1 MGGRY
6 YLTGVQLG
14 ILMANTDEKTRMKIL
29 QDIMDNQ
36 YLGDK
41 EDLEAKRKYWEMK
54 YKKLEEKQ

>member
-14 ILMANTDEKTRMKIL
+14 ILMSVLDEKTRMEIL

-36 YLGDK
+36 YLG
-41 EDLEAKRKYWEMK
+41 
-54 YKKLEEKQ
+54 EKGESK